1 MSAWAR
7 VWGDFRAMVRDYNKE
22 KLSAETDKLP
32 AIAARAETYASHIQG
47 DYLAG
52 LWRRYLVYD
61 LIWSANNTRPEVSK
75 SGSPSWSW
83 AVINGEV
90 SFDYS
95 NSTYAMAEI
104 VDCSITLV
112 SDKVPFGAVTG
123 GELVIRGYLKEVQ
136 VHKRRGLLDGTGE
149 SLPARF
155 TSGGDE
161 ETLRGKGKALS
172 AWILILGIRRTS
184 RIIESG
190 IPNQSFSSKT
200 KPSWLL
206 SSAWIR

>member
-7 VWGDFRAMVRDYNKE
+7 VWGDFRAMVRDYNKR
-22 KLSAETDKLP
+22 KLSVETDKPP
-32 AIAARAETYASHIQG
+32 AIAALAETYASHIQG

-95 NSTYAMAEI
+95 NSIYATAET
-104 VDCSITLV
+104 VDCSVTVV
-112 SDKVPFGAVTG
+112 SDKAPFGAVTG

-136 VHKRRGLLDGTGE
+136 VHKGGGFWTALARVSRQDLQVMVMRRHCVETAWPSRLGYVEGD
-149 SLPARF
+149 PASSPF
-155 TSGGDE
+155 WWE
-161 ETLRGKGKALS
+161 
-172 AWILILGIRRTS
+172 
-184 RIIESG
+184 
-190 IPNQSFSSKT
+190 QSDKVT
-200 KPSWLL
+200 VTVV
-206 SSAWIR
+206 